1 MLPADSSQARAPFI
15 VIEGI
20 DGSGSTTQCRR
31 LVEALVSG
39 GQAACHTFQPSQ
51 GPIGSLIRSVIERRL
66 LDPQSGLPRP
76 FQWSTLALLF
86 AADRLDHV
94 DNFIAPA
101 LLQGQLVVCDRYD
114 LSSLAYQSLTA
125 EGGADV
131 VPWIRQLNCEALRP
145 DLTLVLD
152 VPVALAEARRRQRGG
167 AEELFESR
175 SLQERLAAVY
185 LQAERLVPG
194 DRVRHVSG
202 EGEPEA
208 VTERLLSA
216 VMASFPGLSLA
227 TCLP

>member
-1 MLPADSSQARAPFI
+1 M
-15 VIEGI
+15 
-20 DGSGSTTQCRR
+20 
-31 LVEALVSG
+31 
-39 GQAACHTFQPSQ
+39 
-51 GPIGSLIRSVIERRL
+51 
-66 LDPQSGLPRP
+66 
-76 FQWSTLALLF
+76 F

-94 DNFIAPA
+94 DNFIKPA

-114 LSSLAYQSLTA
+114 LSSFAYQSLTA
-125 EGGADV
+125 ERGADV

-167 AEELFESR
+167 AEELFEAR

-185 LQAERLVPG
+185 LEAERLVPG
-194 DRVRHVSG
+194 DRVQHVSG

-216 VMASFPGLSLA
+216 VMACFPALSPA